1 MRHLGLAMVM
11 WPVLQGCTALDRD
24 DSFTIR
30 RDSAGVRIVEARQP
44 AWGVGD
50 GWQIDPEPL
59 LDLTESGMGDPHNF
73 YQVRGMRRLPDGSIV
88 VANAGSREVRLFSPE
103 GSFLGSIGGPGEGP
117 GEFAN
122 MQQLEI
128 VGDSMF
134 VLDYD
139 GRVTVFGPAPALV
152 RAMRFHHGVES
163 IQSLGDG
170 SLVAEVLLSFPDPVS
185 AGVLRTPLALL
196 RLDLEGT
203 RLDSIG
209 ETAGSEEY
217 TDNVSFSGTPL
228 FSRRAHV
235 ATHDGRIFYGASDLL
250 QVQELAPNGE
260 IVRIFRI
267 PDYPLALTDE
277 QVQAERDAR
286 LNVPLP
292 EGMTLP
298 PQIRQAI
305 EAMPSPATRPAYSDL
320 IAGASGAIWLRPFVG
335 VGEGGGPTA
344 WLVLDAGG
352 AWLGGVEVPA
362 GFRIWEIGMD
372 EILGTWVDEVGVQHP
387 QVLRLRR

>member
-59 LDLTESGMGDPHNF
+59 LDLTESGTGDPHNF

-170 SLVAEVLLSFPDPVS
+170 SLVAEVLLSIPDPVS

-209 ETAGSEEY
+209 ETAGYEEY

-228 FSRRAHV
+228 FPKRSHV
-235 ATHDGRIFYGASDLL
+235 DAHDGRILYGTSDFM

-260 IVRIFRI
+260 VVRIFRI
-267 PDYPLALTDE
+267 PDYPLALTDK
-277 QVQAERDAR
+277 QVQAERRRPPQRATSRGHVTSPADPSGDRVHAVSRDPAR
-286 LNVPLP
+286 LLRPDRGCERRDLV
-292 EGMTLP
+292 ETL
-298 PQIRQAI
+298 RRGRRGWW
-305 EAMPSPATRPAYSDL
+305 TNGV
-320 IAGASGAIWLRPFVG
+320 AGAGRRRSMARRRRGTGRLQDLGDRDGRDPRNVG
-335 VGEGGGPTA
+335 G
-344 WLVLDAGG
+344 
-352 AWLGGVEVPA
+352 
-362 GFRIWEIGMD
+362 
-372 EILGTWVDEVGVQHP
+372 
-387 QVLRLRR
+387 